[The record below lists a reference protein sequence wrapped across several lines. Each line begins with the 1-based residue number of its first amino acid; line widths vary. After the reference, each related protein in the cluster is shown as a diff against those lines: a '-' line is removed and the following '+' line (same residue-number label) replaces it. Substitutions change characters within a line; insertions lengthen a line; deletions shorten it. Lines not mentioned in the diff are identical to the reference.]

1 MTMINK
7 VFFLFCLL
15 LVLSSCKNA
24 NSLEEEQNT
33 EFAYRI
39 PAGENS
45 WVSGNLQER
54 EGIIKEAGVSD
65 WKDPRLSIN
74 SYFHTQNSGEVVL
87 GLRVR
92 SASPTILKVCLGE
105 ESREIEVES
114 AEYTDVPVGSFE
126 LSDAGYQQVTF
137 SLLGKPEA
145 SVDIEEILLGGTAT
159 AGEVNFVEGNA
170 YFGRRGPSV
179 HLKYDFPKDEEIIYF
194 YNEIEVPEGE
204 DVIGSFFMANGFAD
218 GYFGI
223 QVNSEDERRILFSV
237 WSPYDTQD
245 PDEIPEDY
253 RIKLLKKGEGVHAG
267 TFGNEG
273 SGGQSYKV
281 YDWKSDT
288 TYRFL
293 LKGEPVENNYTN
305 YTAYFLSPE
314 TGTWELIASFSR
326 PYTQNYLGNLHSF
339 LENFVPATG
348 DSSRYGLYKNQWV
361 LDKAGNWTEITKA
374 IFTADA
380 TARQNHR
387 LDYAGGTEGNAFFLK
402 NCGFFDQTA
411 EINLEIE
418 RTGGANPPDIALTS
432 LP

>member
-1 MTMINK
+1 MVNK

-15 LVLSSCKNA
+15 LVLSSCKNG
-24 NSLEEEQNT
+24 NLLKEEQIT

-45 WVSGNLQER
+45 WISGNQDKR
-54 EGIIKEAGVSD
+54 EGIIKEAGISD
-65 WKDPRLSIN
+65 WKDSRLSIN
-74 SYFHTQNSGEVVL
+74 SYFRTQTSGEVVL

-92 SASPTILKVCLGE
+92 SASPASLEISLGG

-114 AEYTDVPVGSFE
+114 TEFVDVPVGSYVLPE
-126 LSDAGYQQVTF
+126 AGYQKLNIVLT
-137 SLLGKPEA
+137 KDPEA
-145 SVDIEEILLGGTAT
+145 SVEIEEILLGGPAT
-159 AGEVNFVEGNA
+159 GEGVSFVEGNP

-179 HLKYDFPKDEEIIYF
+179 HLKYEYPKDREVVYF

-204 DVIGSFFMANGFAD
+204 DVIGSFFMANGFSD

-223 QVNSEDERRILFSV
+223 QVNSEEERRILFSV

-253 RIKLLKKGEGVHAG
+253 QIRLLKKGEQVHAG

-281 YDWKSDT
+281 FDWKSNI
-288 TYRFL
+288 TYKFL
-293 LKGEPVENNYTN
+293 LKGQPVENNYTN
-305 YTAYFLSPE
+305 YTAYFQSPE
-314 TGTWELIASFSR
+314 TGAWELIASFSR

-348 DSSRYGLYKNQWV
+348 DTPRYGLYKNQWV
-361 LDKAGNWTEITKA
+361 LDKSGSWTEITKA
-374 IFTADA
+374 AFTADA
-380 TARQNHR
+380 TARQDHR

-402 NCGFFDQTA
+402 NCGFFNDFT
-411 EINLEIE
+411 EMNSELH
-418 RTGGANPPDIALTS
+418 RSGGGNPPEIDFKS